1 MREVFFNSRTPQMI
15 SDGEVENIVRNYA
28 NVIKCAGNLGYK
40 KVRYETG
47 LDDVMLTQNES
58 LKSYCGKHSRD
69 NSCQL
74 LLSTVRRPYIDE
86 TDEQKVEQY
95 ILNQYRLKMDG
106 QEYDDMCFCAAYL
119 ANSFLVGLDVIPI
132 WKNLKY
138 SLSINSDNEELE
150 EPLYCVVSEEQYQDR
165 EFSKWIDE
173 HDIIDGASIIKT
185 SVEPSKKKIHLRD
198 DHGKDLLTAHAHR
211 ILNSPF
217 VIEIINST
225 PFKQYAKQYVDEVKA
240 NGQIEIVLMNTDAK
254 FGMVVQTTGRNLKET
269 IWIANELKK
278 KYAE

>member
-1 MREVFFNSRTPQMI
+1 MREVFFNSQTPQMI

-69 NSCQL
+69 KSCML
-74 LLSTVRRPYIDE
+74 LLSTVRHPYIDE
-86 TDEQKVEQY
+86 TDEQKVERY

-106 QEYDDMCFCAAYL
+106 QEYADMCFCAAYL
-119 ANSFLVGLDVIPI
+119 ANSFLVGLDIVPE
-132 WKNLKY
+132 WKKLKY
-138 SLSINSDNEELE
+138 SLSINSAKEELE
-150 EPLYCVVSEEQYQDR
+150 EPLYCVVSEEQYND
-165 EFSKWIDE
+165 EGFSKWIDG
-173 HDIIDGASIIKT
+173 HDVVDGTNISKT
-185 SVEPSKKKIHLRD
+185 TVPPSEKKIHLRD
-198 DHGKDLLTAHAHR
+198 DHGKDVLTAHARR
-211 ILNSPF
+211 ILNSPY
-217 VIEIINST
+217 VVEIINST
-225 PFKQYAKQYVDEVKA
+225 PFKQHAKQYVGEVKA
-240 NGQIEIVLMNTDAK
+240 NGQIEIVLMKTDAK
-254 FGMVVQTTGRNLKET
+254 IGMVVQTTGTNLKET